1 MGETAKVYGIT
12 LCMEVLNRFENYLIN
27 TACEGKKFVEEINM
41 DNVKLMLDTF
51 HMNIEEVSMGEAL
64 EDIRYHGAAVMEPFV
79 QMGGTVGKD
88 IKIWRNMYN
97 CVTEEMLDLDAREA
111 LTFQRYMLDYD

>member
-1 MGETAKVYGIT
+1 
-12 LCMEVLNRFENYLIN
+12 
-27 TACEGKKFVEEINM
+27 
-41 DNVKLMLDTF
+41 
-51 HMNIEEVSMGEAL
+51 
-64 EDIRYHGAAVMEPFV
+64 
-79 QMGGTVGKD
+79 MGGTVGKD